1 MNNKFK
7 NLPFYYGWVVVAVSF
22 VTLGIAFGVWYSFS
36 VFYVAILKDFGWNRA
51 STAGIFSLFT
61 ITHYFCALAAGSF
74 IDRFGP
80 RLTIPIGALW
90 LAGVLTLLATVKT
103 ILGFYLVYGVLA
115 ALGVS
120 LIGFVAHAS
129 FLPRWFLRR
138 RGLALGIAMSGI
150 GIGMLI
156 LPPTIQ
162 HLINIHDWRYAY
174 RALAIIVLL
183 IIPINLFFQR
193 RDPSQLGLKP
203 DGAPERDSVK
213 VPTPEQPQKS
223 ILILDPDW
231 DAIAWTS
238 RKAIATRR
246 FWLLAGGFFF
256 GPFAIQG
263 ILLHAVAGMVAGGL
277 TATRA
282 AAVFGILGVFGSL
295 GKITLGFSGDRWNR
309 ETAHTIGMT
318 AATLG
323 VIALA
328 ATPLNPDLLPWLF
341 AASFGFGYGAV
352 APIFPSIAAD
362 IFQGSHFGRIFGLLS
377 LSLGF
382 GGATG
387 AWFSGFIFDLTG
399 SYHTA
404 FAFDIAALWL
414 SCAFFWLAAPR
425 KIRLCRPSRPRSP
438 GNRGNKMQAPVP

>member
-1 MNNKFK
+1 MNSRLGK
-7 NLPFYYGWVVVAVSF
+7 LPFYYGWVIVAVSF
-22 VTLGIAFGVWYSFS
+22 ITLGIAFGVWYSFS

-103 ILGFYLVYGVLA
+103 ILGFYLVYGILA

-120 LIGFVAHAS
+120 LIGFVTHAS
-129 FLPRWFLRR
+129 FLPRWFQRR

-156 LPPTIQ
+156 LPPTMQ
-162 HLINIHDWRYAY
+162 HLIDIHDWRFAY
-174 RALAIIVLL
+174 RTLAIIVLL
-183 IIPINLFFQR
+183 VIPINLFFQR
-193 RDPSQLGLKP
+193 RDPSLLGLRP
-203 DGAPERDSVK
+203 DGDPPGEELETAI
-213 VPTPEQPQKS
+213 PEQPRNTVQ
-223 ILILDPDW
+223 IIDPDW

-246 FWLLAGGFFF
+246 FWFLVGGFFW

-263 ILLHAVAGMVAGGL
+263 VLLHAVAGMVAGGL
-277 TATRA
+277 TAARA
-282 AAVFGILGVFGSL
+282 AAVFGILGVFGSI

-309 ETAHTIGMT
+309 ETAHTIGM
-318 AATLG
+318 AAASLG
-323 VIALA
+323 VLALA
-328 ATPLNPDLLPWLF
+328 GTNLKPHLLPWLF
-341 AASFGFGYGAV
+341 AISFGFGYGAV
-352 APIFPSIAAD
+352 APIFPAIAAD

-382 GGATG
+382 GGAAG

-399 SYHTA
+399 SYHIA

-425 KIRLCRPSRPRSP
+425 KIRLSQPLRKTT
-438 GNRGNKMQAPVP
+438 G